1 MRMEIIS
8 IKNLSK
14 SFGKVKAIDNLSLK
28 IFEGEIFSL
37 LGPNGA
43 GKTTLVNILSG
54 ILKADTG
61 EVKILG
67 KSIKKIDE
75 IKKSIGVSPQETV
88 LSEKLTA
95 WENVYFWG
103 GIYGMKKKEIKKRGE
118 VLFEKFSL
126 KERANDLVAT
136 FSGGMKRRLN
146 IILSLL
152 HDPQVL
158 FLDEPTLG
166 LDPQS
171 RRVIWDLIEE
181 LKKEKKTVLLT
192 THYMEE
198 ANYLADRVGIID
210 KGKIIALDSPEK
222 LKEKFLKEGIL
233 SLKVKEK
240 QKEIAFKLLKEKFSA
255 VKMFKDV
262 IKIYKKIP
270 LKEVIDF
277 LYEKNIEVIFISQ
290 KEVSLED
297 VFLKLTGRSLRD

>member
-1 MRMEIIS
+1 MEIIS

-240 QKEIAFKLLKEKFSA
+240 QKEIAFKLLKERFSA